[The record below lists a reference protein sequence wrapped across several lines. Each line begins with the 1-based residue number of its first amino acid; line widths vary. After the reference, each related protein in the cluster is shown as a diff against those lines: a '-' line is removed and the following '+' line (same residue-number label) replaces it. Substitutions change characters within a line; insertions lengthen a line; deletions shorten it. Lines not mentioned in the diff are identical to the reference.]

1 MPVRR
6 RTAIVS
12 CLLVVAALATGGVV
26 AFTWS
31 TGTAPAAPTAATP
44 TVPVVAGTVKSGD
57 VPIYLG
63 GIGFVQ
69 AYNTVVVRSQ
79 IQGQLI
85 QIPFTE
91 GQAVHPGDLLAQIDP
106 RPYQAQLDQ
115 ATANRDR
122 DQAQL
127 ANAQANL
134 QRYVPL
140 LAKGFATPQLVDT
153 QKAQVAQLAAAVKSD
168 EAIIESAQ
176 VQLGYTR
183 ITAPIA
189 GVTGIQQVDVG
200 NIIHPTDPNGLVVVT
215 QLQPISVIFTLPE
228 AYLPQIQQ
236 QMAKGELTV
245 LAYSQ
250 DDKIK
255 LDQGTLKLVD
265 NQIIQTSGSVRLKA
279 DFPNPANRLWPG
291 ELVNLRLLLETR
303 PDGLTVAAPVVQR
316 GPQGTYA
323 YVIKPD
329 NTIESRAVTV
339 AQITNGQALIDSG
352 LKPGEQVVVDGQS
365 KLQPGSHV
373 TVLHGKAAQEAVRQ
387 SAQQA
392 DIP

>member
-1 MPVRR
+1 MRR
-6 RTAIVS
+6 GTAIVS
-12 CLLVVAALATGGVV
+12 CLVVAAALATGGIV

-31 TGTAPAAPTAATP
+31 TGTAPAAPPAAAP
-44 TVPVVAGTVKSGD
+44 AAVPVVAATVKSGD
-57 VPIYLG
+57 VPIYLS

-79 IQGQLI
+79 IQGQLT
-85 QIPFTE
+85 QIAFTE
-91 GQAVHPGDLLAQIDP
+91 GQTVHPGDLLAQIDP

-134 QRYVPL
+134 QRYLPL

-153 QKAQVAQLAAAVKSD
+153 QKAQVDQLAAAVKSD

-183 ITAPIA
+183 ITAPIN
-189 GVTGIQQVDVG
+189 GVTGIRQLDNG
-200 NIIHPTDPNGLVVVT
+200 NVIHPTDPNGLVVVT

-228 AYLPQIQQ
+228 GYLPQIQQ
-236 QMAKGELTV
+236 QMAKGKLTV

-255 LDQGTLKLVD
+255 LDDGALELVD

-279 DFPNPANRLWPG
+279 NFPNTAHRLWPG
-291 ELVNLRLLLETR
+291 ELVNVRLLLETR
-303 PDGLTVAAPVVQR
+303 PEGLTVAAPVVQR

-329 NTIESRAVTV
+329 NTVESRAVTL

-373 TVLHGKAAQEAVRQ
+373 IVLHGKAAREAAAQ

>member
-1 MPVRR
+1 MSVRR

-189 GVTGIQQVDVG
+189 GVTGIQQVDVS
-200 NIIHPTDPNGLVVVT
+200 NIIHPTDPNGLVVMT
-215 QLQPISVIFTLPE
+215 QLPPISVIF
-228 AYLPQIQQ
+228 
-236 QMAKGELTV
+236 
-245 LAYSQ
+245 
-250 DDKIK
+250 
-255 LDQGTLKLVD
+255 
-265 NQIIQTSGSVRLKA
+265 
-279 DFPNPANRLWPG
+279 NPPAG
-291 ELVNLRLLLETR
+291 AFTQLL
-303 PDGLTVAAPVVQR
+303 Q
-316 GPQGTYA
+316 
-323 YVIKPD
+323 
-329 NTIESRAVTV
+329 
-339 AQITNGQALIDSG
+339 
-352 LKPGEQVVVDGQS
+352 
-365 KLQPGSHV
+365 H
-373 TVLHGKAAQEAVRQ
+373 
-387 SAQQA
+387 
-392 DIP
+392 

>member
-1 MPVRR
+1 MRR
-6 RTAIVS
+6 RTAIAAAVA
-12 CLLVVAALATGGVV
+12 LVALSAGTI
-26 AFTWS
+26 AFTHVS
-31 TGTAPAAPTAATP
+31 ARKAKPPEAAAVP
-44 TVPVVAGTVKSGD
+44 TVPVVAQTVASGD
-57 VPIYLG
+57 VPIYLS

-79 IQGQLI
+79 IQGQLT
-85 QIPFTE
+85 QIAFTE
-91 GQAVHPGDLLAQIDP
+91 GQTVHPGDLLAQIDP

-153 QKAQVAQLAAAVKSD
+153 QKAQVDQLAAAVKSD

-183 ITAPIA
+183 ITAPIN
-189 GVTGIQQVDVG
+189 GVTGIRQLDNG

-228 AYLPQIQQ
+228 GYLPQIQQ
-236 QMAKGELTV
+236 QMAKGKLTV

-255 LDQGTLKLVD
+255 LDDGTLELVD

-279 DFPNPANRLWPG
+279 NFPNTAHRLWPG
-291 ELVNLRLLLETR
+291 ELVNMRLLLQTR

-329 NTIESRAVTV
+329 NTVESRAVTV

-373 TVLHGKAAQEAVRQ
+373 IVLHGKAAREAAAQ

>member
-1 MPVRR
+1 MRR
-6 RTAIVS
+6 KM
-12 CLLVVAALATGGVV
+12 VVCAALVLVGLSGGAV
-26 AFTWS
+26 AFTHARRAQ
-31 TGTAPAAPTAATP
+31 TPATAPVPP
-44 TVPVVAGTVKSGD
+44 VPVVAQTVKSGD
-57 VPIYLG
+57 VPIYLR

-79 IQGQLI
+79 IQGQLT

-91 GQAVHPGDLLAQIDP
+91 GQTVHPGDLLAQIDP

-115 ATANRDR
+115 ATANRVR

-134 QRYVPL
+134 QRYLPL

-153 QKAQVAQLAAAVKSD
+153 QKAQVAQLAAAVKAD
-168 EAIIESAQ
+168 EAVIESAQ
-176 VQLGYTR
+176 LELGYAR
-183 ITAPIA
+183 ITAPID
-189 GVTGIQQVDVG
+189 GVTGIRQIDIG

-228 AYLPQIQQ
+228 ADLPEIQQ
-236 QMAKGELTV
+236 QMAKGPLTV

-255 LDQGTLKLVD
+255 LDQGTLELVD
-265 NQIIQTSGSVRLKA
+265 NQIEQTSGSVRLKA
-279 DFPNPANRLWPG
+279 KFPNPAHLLWPG
-291 ELVNLRLLLETR
+291 ELVNVRLLMETR
-303 PDGLTVAAPVVQR
+303 NQGLTVAAPVVQR
-316 GPQGTYA
+316 GAQGAYV

-329 NTIESRAVTV
+329 HTVESRAVAV
-339 AQITNGQALIDSG
+339 AQISDGQALIDSG
-352 LKPGEQVVVDGQS
+352 LKAGERVVVDGQS
-365 KLQPGSHV
+365 KLQQGSRV
-373 TVLHGKAAQEAVRQ
+373 AVLKGQAAREAASQ